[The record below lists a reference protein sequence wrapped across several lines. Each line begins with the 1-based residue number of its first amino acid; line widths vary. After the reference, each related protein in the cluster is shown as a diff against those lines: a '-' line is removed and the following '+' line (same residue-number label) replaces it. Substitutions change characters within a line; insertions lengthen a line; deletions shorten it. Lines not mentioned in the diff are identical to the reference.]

1 MIHNQE
7 KNKSTETDPEL
18 KQMLELADKGIKT
31 YDYCVLYVQR
41 AKGKIKHVKIRARK
55 DFFKRLKL
63 NFWR

>member
-1 MIHNQE
+1 
-7 KNKSTETDPEL
+7 
-18 KQMLELADKGIKT
+18 MLELADKGIKT